1 MLAEQIRG
9 HLTPARLWEDARFF
23 ALLNVG
29 LFLTALGTALFKAPN
44 HFAFGGTTGLSV
56 ILATLWPQWNVGG
69 FMWLVNAVLVVLGF
83 LFLGVRSM
91 GWTIFSSFALS
102 FYVSLCERLWP
113 LEQPMTDDVFLEL
126 CFAVILPALGS
137 AIVFNIGAST
147 GGTDIIAMILHKY
160 TSLEIGRALL
170 VSDIGIVLWA
180 AYLYGPATGLYCI
193 LGMIL
198 KSTVVDNAIESL
210 NLRKVCTVVTAKPD
224 CIRTFIVEELHRSA
238 TEERAT
244 GAFTHEEK
252 WALMT
257 VLTRQQAQMLRNFI
271 RVHDPHAFITIVN
284 SSEIIGKGFLS
295 N

>member
-1 MLAEQIRG
+1 MLVEQIRG
-9 HLTPARLWEDARFF
+9 RLSPKHLCEDVKFF
-23 ALLNVG
+23 ALLNLG

-83 LFLGVRSM
+83 VFLGVRSM

-102 FYVSLCERLWP
+102 FYVSLCERLRP

-126 CFAVILPALGS
+126 CFAVILPALGA

-180 AYLYGPATGLYCI
+180 AYLYGPSTGLYCI

-198 KSTVVDNAIESL
+198 KSTVVDSAIESL
-210 NLRKVCTVVTAKPD
+210 NLRKVCTVVTSNPD
-224 CIRTFIVEELHRSA
+224 GIRKFIVEELHRSA

-271 RVHDPHAFITIVN
+271 RGHDPHAFITIVN